1 MTNFRKSYWR
11 LMYFLNKNNTVVESM
26 THAGID
32 LHIAKQKIKG
42 IANIKHVEYEVANVT
57 ESQLYRTK
65 MAFSFYLTTEVGYN
79 QTTKVESD
87 LKTTWL
93 NKMKG
98 IYCRNML
105 CLKCFFFFFFFFTS
119 YGIPNFFFLKIDVY
133 FTWKYL
139 ISEIG
144 V

>member
-1 MTNFRKSYWR
+1 
-11 LMYFLNKNNTVVESM
+11 MYFLKKNNTVVESM

-79 QTTKVESD
+79 QTTKVEAD

-93 NKMKG
+93 KKMNGTYWKISFG
-98 IYCRNML
+98 LTSFYL
-105 CLKCFFFFFFFFTS
+105 LKKSF
-119 YGIPNFFFLKIDVY
+119 
-133 FTWKYL
+133 
-139 ISEIG
+139 
-144 V
+144 

>member
-11 LMYFLNKNNTVVESM
+11 LMYFLKKNNTVVESM

-79 QTTKVESD
+79 QTTKVEAD

-93 NKMKG
+93 KKMNGTYWKISFG
-98 IYCRNML
+98 LTSFYL
-105 CLKCFFFFFFFFTS
+105 LKKSF
-119 YGIPNFFFLKIDVY
+119 
-133 FTWKYL
+133 
-139 ISEIG
+139 
-144 V
+144 

>member
-11 LMYFLNKNNTVVESM
+11 LMYFLKKNNTVVESM

-32 LHIAKQKIKG
+32 LHIARQKIKG

-79 QTTKVESD
+79 QTTKVEAD

-93 NKMKG
+93 KKMKG
-98 IYCRNML
+98 IIYCRIFL
-105 CLKCFFFFFFFFTS
+105 CLKCFFFFFTK
-119 YGIPNFFFLKIDVY
+119 YGIPNIFFLN
-133 FTWKYL
+133 
-139 ISEIG
+139 
-144 V
+144 